1 MHVINC
7 GNSITQYVIVM
18 SDTLPAEASVKV
30 TCIFPSTQP
39 LAVDGAWLGRVNFYR
54 GREFSTLMG
63 WLDR

>member
-30 TCIFPSTQP
+30 TCIFPSTQH